1 MDDYAID
8 DIDVNEDN
16 VTLEDKWMAVINR
29 SGNDEELRW
38 NQIKDVLT
46 EIDLA
51 NVASAFE
58 KKWLEK
64 STVHWSKSVCCQWTK
79 TSKTWFI
86 LLKL

>member
-1 MDDYAID
+1 MHSFISQRVGIKWKRNLEIDDYIID
-8 DIDVNEDN
+8 EIDVNEDN
-16 VTLEDKWMAVINR
+16 VSLEDKCMAVINR

-58 KKWLEK
+58 KTYLGK
-64 STVHWSKSVCCQWTK
+64 SRGH
-79 TSKTWFI
+79 
-86 LLKL
+86 

>member
-1 MDDYAID
+1 MHFFISQRVGIKWKRFAHNLEIDDYAID

-16 VTLEDKWMAVINR
+16 VTLEDKCLAVINR

-51 NVASAFE
+51 NVASEFE
-58 KKWLEK
+58 KRYLEK
-64 STVHWSKSVCCQWTK
+64 SAVN
-79 TSKTWFI
+79 
-86 LLKL
+86 

>member
-1 MDDYAID
+1 MHSFISQRVGIKWERFAHNLEIDDYAID

-58 KKWLEK
+58 KR
-64 STVHWSKSVCCQWTK
+64 
-79 TSKTWFI
+79 
-86 LLKL
+86 

>member
-1 MDDYAID
+1 MHSFISQRVGIKWERFAHNLEIDDYAID

-16 VTLEDKWMAVINR
+16 VTLEDKCMAVINR
-29 SGNDEELRW
+29 FGNDEELRW

-58 KKWLEK
+58 KR
-64 STVHWSKSVCCQWTK
+64 
-79 TSKTWFI
+79 
-86 LLKL
+86 